1 MDDIVRRLK
10 PDPENWPV
18 GVRAELQALADAAAL
33 LPPAERGAAMRAR
46 LSPRTRA
53 FLEEQGR
60 RALLAYRLLTA
71 AEPAR

>member
-18 GVRAELQALADAAAL
+18 WVRTELQALADGAASL
-33 LPPAERGAAMRAR
+33 SPTERVAAMRAR
-46 LSPRTRA
+46 LSPQASA
-53 FLEEQGR
+53 FLAEQGR

-71 AEPAR
+71 PEPAR